1 MEDFKDIMKNIK
13 TDLVILLVEDNQY
26 IRQQVSEGLSKIFST
41 VLTAP
46 DGEYALKILNTI
58 YVDVVISDINMPNMN
73 GIDLIKAIR
82 KGQKIKPII
91 ITTAYDDFKQVYKD
105 MPNISLLVKPYTIYE
120 VIRCI
125 NESES
130 LIEANKQN
138 EDSFERLQEVS
149 NMAKDILK
157 QLKG

>member
-13 TDLVILLVEDNQY
+13 TDLVILVVEDNQY

-41 VLTAP
+41 VLIAP
-46 DGEYALKILNTI
+46 DGEYALKILDTV

-73 GIDLIKAIR
+73 GIDLIKTIR
-82 KGQKIKPII
+82 KGEKVKPII
-91 ITTAYDDFKQVYKD
+91 ITTAYEDFKEVYKD
-105 MPNISLLVKPYTIYE
+105 MPNISLLTKPYTIYE
-120 VIRCI
+120 IIRCI

-138 EDSFERLQEVS
+138 EDSFEKLQEVS
-149 NMAKDILK
+149 NMAKEILK